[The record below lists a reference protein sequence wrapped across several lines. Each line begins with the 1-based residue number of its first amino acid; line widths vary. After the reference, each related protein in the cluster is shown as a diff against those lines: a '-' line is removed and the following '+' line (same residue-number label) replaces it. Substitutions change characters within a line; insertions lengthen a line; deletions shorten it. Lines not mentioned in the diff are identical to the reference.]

1 MNLVKY
7 LLANMSSEIVTI
19 NESYTEKAV
28 AVFGNTKPYLEE
40 LKNIGGKYNQ
50 YLKQNGST
58 SPGWI
63 FPKTKLSILKALV
76 DKINNGSIKPAV
88 LVEKKENTVSSKAE
102 VKTEQKPS
110 TDSNN
115 VVLSKDEFKYIMN
128 TLQRLE
134 QEVNALKKQVSPTS
148 TYAIVKK
155 VAKKEE
161 TPPSS
166 ESEDYNEEDYDEEE
180 EEEEMVKKPAKK
192 GPSFLARK

>member
-1 MNLVKY
+1 
-7 LLANMSSEIVTI
+7 MSAEIVSI
-19 NESYTEKAV
+19 NENYTEKAV

-63 FPKTKLSILKALV
+63 FPKTKLSVLKALV

-88 LVEKKENTVSSKAE
+88 AEKKESSAPVVRNTE
-102 VKTEQKPS
+102 VKTEQKSS
-110 TDSNN
+110 TENT

-128 TLQRLE
+128 TLQKLE
-134 QEVNALKKQVSPTS
+134 QEVNALKKQLNPTVV
-148 TYAIVKK
+148 AVKK
-155 VAKKEE
+155 AVVKKQE

-166 ESEDYNEEDYDEEE
+166 ESDEDYDEDQDDDEEE
-180 EEEEMVKKPAKK
+180 EEVKKPVKK
-192 GPSFLARK
+192 GPSLLGRK